1 MTTTTAAPTLC
12 MTTVVAASG
21 LLTMANAPA
30 SVTLAQAVVYEV
42 PCPTAKALNAMALV
56 ASEGA
61 GDATPNTADSS
72 DTRFSDFRDPFYAS
86 TFPICY
92 ALAATTVTAYM
103 LLIMLFVTPRS
114 FLDGGVVY
122 LGRRRGFTHSSSGGE
137 SIGGRPWLQ
146 KVAALTV
153 AVSLTIATHDTFK
166 VAQRQYQWGAQNAGV
181 LQSAVMGSM
190 ELRVI
195 RLISNTFL
203 WLAQAQT
210 LIRLFPRH
218 REKVIIKWAAFAL
231 ITLDLIFSA
240 INSFKDREKGSYP
253 NPMGGGSFDH
263 PIPALS
269 YLFQLLLGV
278 LYAAWVIYYS
288 LMKKRYAFYHP
299 LMKNMPFLA
308 VISLTA
314 ILVPVVF
321 FIMDISKPEFTG
333 WGDYVRWVGAAAASV
348 IVWEWVERI
357 EALERE
363 EKKDGILG
371 REVFDGDETLEVN
384 AAEFPWL
391 RNRRHRK
398 DDGGHGGGTGG
409 GNGPH
414 RDQGLLRGNGW
425 PSVSVITGRQRGQA
439 RDAHE
444 TRHRQQQQQQRWQ
457 QQHVPRTMGDIL
469 LPPLWPARPAPTATP
484 LSRTDTPSAA
494 STVYA
499 VRYQSTS
506 DATSRTPDL
515 PTRTPDPSPPEHVP
529 VGIGRQTGTHQVVV
543 GSDEARPAQQ
553 ASSAA
558 TQNGAAAQPLLR
570 RSTDLEASGSTEVI
584 RPSQWRT
591 LTLSTGPPPHGESD
605 EAPVQVRR
613 QATRDIAE
621 PTTGRDAA
629 GRWDVRSRF
638 ELFAANQAEKL
649 REKLRPTTDTDSL
662 PVTVIPAPP
671 RRGAALQQ
679 VLEEEEMGSRGRE
692 EDESNRSSWRR
703 EASDE
708 MARLGRQ
715 ESSTSAASGGNE
727 GLLPG
732 PASPPLWP
740 GVRRRVLT
748 FDDDESYDGSTAE
761 TASMETEGRESEDEL
776 RGGSRGPGAA
786 SPRQV

>member
-1 MTTTTAAPTLC
+1 METLTYPPSAAATLCTTTSLVPAKGFLAMTDAP
-12 MTTVVAASG
+12 S
-21 LLTMANAPA
+21 
-30 SVTLAQAVVYEV
+30 SVVYEV
-42 PCPTAKALNAMALV
+42 PCQTSNPL
-56 ASEGA
+56 GA
-61 GDATPNTADSS
+61 AAVIAAEQRPDTHDSSS

-92 ALAATTVTAYM
+92 ALAAATVTAYM
-103 LLIMLFVTPRS
+103 LLIMLFITPRS

-137 SIGGRPWLQ
+137 NIGGRPWLQ

-181 LQSAVMGSM
+181 LQSAVMGST

-240 INSFKDREKGSYP
+240 LNSFNDRYP
-253 NPMGGGSFDH
+253 NPMGGSFDH

-299 LMKNMPFLA
+299 LMKNMPLLA
-308 VISLTA
+308 IISLTS
-314 ILVPVVF
+314 ILIPVVF

-371 REVFDGDETLEVN
+371 REVFDGDDTLEVN
-384 AAEFPWL
+384 ASEFPWL
-391 RNRRHRK
+391 RHRRHRK
-398 DDGGHGGGTGG
+398 TGGDGESGGGGG
-409 GNGPH
+409 DYHHYYYHHHHHHHHQNHYDGS
-414 RDQGLLRGNGW
+414 LRSGSGW
-425 PSVSVITGRQRGQA
+425 PTMTARQRTQP
-439 RDAHE
+439 H
-444 TRHRQQQQQQRWQ
+444 
-457 QQHVPRTMGDIL
+457 TMGDIL
-469 LPPLWPARPAPTATP
+469 RPPLWPSRPAPTVTP

-499 VRYQSTS
+499 VRYHGTS
-506 DATSRTPDL
+506 DTTSRSPEPDH
-515 PTRTPDPSPPEHVP
+515 PQPATQG
-529 VGIGRQTGTHQVVV
+529 VGGGVCD
-543 GSDEARPAQQ
+543 DEAISVSVDLTRP
-553 ASSAA
+553 
-558 TQNGAAAQPLLR
+558 R
-570 RSTDLEASGSTEVI
+570 R
-584 RPSQWRT
+584 WRT
-591 LTLSTGPPPHGESD
+591 LTLGTSLDDDEEGGVLGGSTEKETS
-605 EAPVQVRR
+605 EAVHRL
-613 QATRDIAE
+613 ATRDMVV
-621 PTTGRDAA
+621 TTDGQQKGGRDEEA
-629 GRWDVRSRF
+629 GRWDIRSRL

-649 REKLRPTTDTDSL
+649 REKLRPTADTESL
-662 PVTVIPAPP
+662 PVTRIPAPP
-671 RRGAALQQ
+671 RVGTALRQ
-679 VLEEEEMGSRGRE
+679 VLEEDTMAAALAAAAAAAAAAEEEAEDDEE
-692 EDESNRSSWRR
+692 EDEM
-703 EASDE
+703 EGDE
-708 MARLGRQ
+708 DEDEDDEDDMAVEEEVGIG
-715 ESSTSAASGGNE
+715 STTN
-727 GLLPG
+727 
-732 PASPPLWP
+732 PPLWP
-740 GVRRRVLT
+740 GVRRRVLA
-748 FDDDESYDGSTAE
+748 FEDESAYDSYDDEDSAAE
-761 TASMETEGRESEDEL
+761 TASMESVEAEAEMDAEEEEEEEEETQEHGRDE
-776 RGGSRGPGAA
+776 R
-786 SPRQV
+786 